1 MILQN
6 TFILFNCSTMRKK
19 ESNNKAKQILLMGE
33 STTGKTFIA
42 LRLAEGRFNKYSLA
56 TVGTIHS
63 YNNRNG
69 L

>member
-1 MILQN
+1 
-6 TFILFNCSTMRKK
+6 MRKK

-33 STTGKTFIA
+33 STTGKTSIA